1 MIKLGVNSVLF
12 KTVSFRAA
20 GGGWIAKDYP
30 SYGDI
35 GVEKEWAKWAEDVI
49 VKNSAIH

>member
-1 MIKLGVNSVLF
+1 MRRKL
-12 KTVSFRAA
+12 RALQD
-20 GGGWIAKDYP
+20 GLVPRSSGGWIAKDYP